1 MKTTISKPEKAAMGK
16 TGSWRVFRP
25 DLDEEKCI
33 RCWRCW
39 IFCPEGAIE
48 RNELPCIDYDFC
60 KGCGV
65 CATECPVDAIT
76 MEREEK

>member
-1 MKTTISKPEKAAMGK
+1 MKTTTSKPEKAAMGK

-25 DLDEEKCI
+25 KLDEDKCI
-33 RCWRCW
+33 KCWRCW
-39 IFCPEGAIE
+39 IFCPETAID
-48 RNELPCIDYDFC
+48 RNEVPCIDYDYC

-65 CATECPVDAIT
+65 CATECPVDAIS

>member
-1 MKTTISKPEKAAMGK
+1 MKTTTSKPEKAAMGK

-25 DLDEEKCI
+25 TLDEEKCI
-33 RCWRCW
+33 KCWRCW

-48 RNELPCIDYDFC
+48 RNDLPCIDYDFC

-76 MEREEK
+76 IKREEK